1 MGALIAGHVYRQL
14 KLKGRVLIL
23 RAMRW
28 DDTDRLLSF
37 INALADEKQKGK
49 GSEIFT
55 GFEERLSRNEEA
67 AWVAGQMVKLEN
79 RGMVG
84 VLAEVAGQV
93 VGVGQITKG
102 HYKETDHHGE
112 LGLTVL
118 GSHRGLGIGKQM
130 IKILLR
136 EAKKIGVKNV
146 EVEFLATNQAAAH
159 AYQRAGFSEV
169 GRIPGKVQRNRKLLD
184 SMIMSRK
191 L

>member
-1 MGALIAGHVYRQL
+1 LIAGRVYRRV
-14 KLKGRVLIL
+14 KLKGRALVL
-23 RAMRW
+23 RAMSW

-37 INALADEKQKGK
+37 INRLADEKQKGK
-49 GSEIFT
+49 GSEVFA

-67 AWVAGQMVKLEN
+67 TWVAGQLVKLEN
-79 RGMVG
+79 REMVG
-84 VLAEVAGQV
+84 VLAEIDGQV

-102 HYKETDHHGE
+102 HYQETNHHGE

-146 EVEFLATNQAAAH
+146 EVEFLAANQGAAH
-159 AYQRAGFSEV
+159 AYQRAGFTEV

-184 SMIMSRK
+184 SMIMARK